1 MKQIEGFS
9 EHILLINPNNK
20 RICKVAKRLH
30 KKKEKKTCAH
40 PKNKRSNK

>member
-30 KKKEKKTCAH
+30 KKKEKKNMC
-40 PKNKRSNK
+40 PSQK